1 MRPPVLPT
9 FLPPPPRRSVGG
21 LSVSA
26 ALHLLL
32 ILAIFTPWLRRYHL
46 LSAEGSGLPGTGGG
60 GGGNG
65 AQYIALPALRPA
77 AASPAAPVPV
87 VETPR
92 VPPPTVVPTEIPPPT
107 PAPDSVPTPPQ
118 AAAAPPGG
126 AAGGQGP
133 GQGGGTG
140 GGTGGGAGTGTG
152 GGVGAGT
159 GGSERGR
166 APELRGFPVPPTD
179 GTPRELRGKE
189 LPVTCYVG
197 LDGRVER
204 FEFGIPI
211 ENRAFR
217 ARLSDVIQDFRF
229 KPAKDSTGA
238 TVRGVALVTLI
249 LANR

>member
-1 MRPPVLPT
+1 M
-9 FLPPPPRRSVGG
+9 PPPRRRSIGG

-32 ILAIFTPWLRRYHL
+32 ILAIFTPWLRRYHV
-46 LSAEGSGLPGTGGG
+46 LSAEGSALPGTGGG

-77 AASPAAPVPV
+77 AAPPAAPVPV
-87 VETPR
+87 VETPA

-118 AAAAPPGG
+118 PAAAQPAGG

-152 GGVGAGT
+152 GGVGGGT

-166 APELRGFPVPPTD
+166 PPELRGFPVPPTD